1 MINRNIIDKKI
12 NVQELINRINNKEHA
27 FENISIDKIKNL
39 CDIKNQVFENLI
51 FKNCSFNYLNIAGCR
66 IINCQFIDCRFFDTA
81 LCDNVIKDTK
91 VLGVQFS
98 NNSYIERN
106 IFDAVVGNLDKKQ
119 HYISSINNYFKNM
132 DFSGFLP
139 AYTNTNF
146 SDCDI
151 CCNQNYFYNTKV
163 SIEAIERLSER
174 AKKMWKKGNNTT
186 QEIWRNIIE
195 SKDSDDKNQL
205 EVTELL
211 VPGKFLIDLRN
222 MDAKEKLNLVASV
235 LTNHFNGSFFRV
247 YNNFILSEDSFHS
260 FYSTPNPLP
269 ARIVDSRGYELKDG
283 VIKNINIKVNYNSKN
298 DNGFYDLYDG
308 INLGTCSEENSLLN
322 PNNYE
327 FKCRCKE
334 LIKIMN

>member
-1 MINRNIIDKKI
+1 MINRNIIDKEI

-51 FKNCSFNYLNIAGCR
+51 FKNCIFKYLNIAGCR

-106 IFDAVVGNLDKKQ
+106 IFDAVVGNLDEKQ

-151 CCNQNYFYNTKV
+151 
-163 SIEAIERLSER
+163 
-174 AKKMWKKGNNTT
+174 
-186 QEIWRNIIE
+186 
-195 SKDSDDKNQL
+195 
-205 EVTELL
+205 
-211 VPGKFLIDLRN
+211 
-222 MDAKEKLNLVASV
+222 
-235 LTNHFNGSFFRV
+235 
-247 YNNFILSEDSFHS
+247 
-260 FYSTPNPLP
+260 
-269 ARIVDSRGYELKDG
+269 
-283 VIKNINIKVNYNSKN
+283 
-298 DNGFYDLYDG
+298 
-308 INLGTCSEENSLLN
+308 
-322 PNNYE
+322 
-327 FKCRCKE
+327 
-334 LIKIMN
+334 